1 MRSESCSFIW
11 HPKVRTKNFP
21 GTAKRIGGGRSRGR
35 PSGAIRLGGMK
46 IGAHVS
52 TAGGI
57 ATGIGR
63 GEEIACEAIQIFTQ
77 SPRMWRPTNY
87 SDEALDGYAAS
98 RGSEPDRRHVLP
110 CDLPHQLGDR
120 QRGARREELRLPR
133 EQPRRRHPHRFQGRR
148 APRRQPPRRRLRDG
162 GDPGRRGLREGLRRG
177 RGEPAAAIV
186 PTADRERGRNRRN
199 GRAQLRGDRG
209 ADRRHRRRRR
219 LGVCI
224 DTQHLFASG
233 ISYSTRAEADAVVSS
248 FDATIGLDRLGCLH
262 LNDSK
267 VPLGSNRD
275 RHENLGDG
283 EVGATALG
291 WLLSHP
297 GARRAFQRSSRC
309 PAMATDHDRVTSS
322 RLERSSPRA

>member
-1 MRSESCSFIW
+1 
-11 HPKVRTKNFP
+11 
-21 GTAKRIGGGRSRGR
+21 
-35 PSGAIRLGGMK
+35 MK

-57 ATGIGR
+57 VTGIGR
-63 GEEIACEAIQIFTQ
+63 GEEIACDAIQIFTQ

-87 SDEALDGYAAS
+87 SDESLDGYAAVEEAS
-98 RGSEPDRRHVLP
+98 QIDGTYCHATYLIN
-110 CDLPHQLGDR
+110 LATGN
-120 QRGARREELRLPR
+120 EELAAKSFDCLVNNLLVGTRIACKGVVLHVGSHLGAGFEAVVAQIARAFEKALAEVEESLQRPSCRLLI
-133 EQPRRRHPHRFQGRR
+133 ENAAGTGGTVGRSFEEI
-148 APRRQPPRRRLRDG
+148 AALIDATN
-162 GDPGRRGLREGLRRG
+162 GD
-177 RGEPAAAIV
+177 A
-186 PTADRERGRNRRN
+186 
-199 GRAQLRGDRG
+199 
-209 ADRRHRRRRR
+209 R
-219 LGVCI
+219 LGVCV

-248 FDATIGLDRLGCLH
+248 FDSTIGLERLGCLH

-297 GARRAFQRSSRC
+297 ALQAIPALLEVPGDGDGPRSSDVVSAREIL
-309 PAMATDHDRVTSS
+309 AGGLKKRK
-322 RLERSSPRA
+322 RKR

>member
-1 MRSESCSFIW
+1 MR
-11 HPKVRTKNFP
+11 
-21 GTAKRIGGGRSRGR
+21 
-35 PSGAIRLGGMK
+35 

-63 GEEIACEAIQIFTQ
+63 GEDIACDAIQIFTQ

-87 SDEALDGYAAS
+87 SDEALDGYAAVEEAS
-98 RGSEPDRRHVLP
+98 QIAATYCHATYLINLATDK
-110 CDLPHQLGDR
+110 
-120 QRGARREELRLPR
+120 EELAAKSFDCLVNNLLVGTRIGSKGVVLHVGSHLGAGFESVVTRIAQTFERALTEVEESLQRTSCPLLI
-133 EQPRRRHPHRFQGRR
+133 ENAAGTGGTVGRSFEEI
-148 APRRQPPRRRLRDG
+148 AALIDASG
-162 GDPGRRGLREGLRRG
+162 GD
-177 RGEPAAAIV
+177 
-186 PTADRERGRNRRN
+186 
-199 GRAQLRGDRG
+199 
-209 ADRRHRRRRR
+209 RR

-233 ISYSTRAEADAVVSS
+233 ISYSNRAEADEVMSS
-248 FDATIGLDRLGCLH
+248 FDSLIGLDRLACLH

-283 EVGATALG
+283 EVGSTALG

-297 GARRAFQRSSRC
+297 ALDGVPALLEVPGDGDGPRSSDVATARRILASGLKARSKK
-309 PAMATDHDRVTSS
+309 
-322 RLERSSPRA
+322 RS

>member
-1 MRSESCSFIW
+1 
-11 HPKVRTKNFP
+11 
-21 GTAKRIGGGRSRGR
+21 
-35 PSGAIRLGGMK
+35 MK

-63 GEEIACEAIQIFTQ
+63 GEEIACDAIQIFTQ

-87 SDEALDGYAAS
+87 SDEALDGYSAIEEAS
-98 RGSEPDRRHVLP
+98 QIDGTYCHATYLIN
-110 CDLPHQLGDR
+110 LATGN
-120 QRGARREELRLPR
+120 EELAAKSYDCLVNNLVVGTRIACKGVVLHVGSHLGAGF
-133 EQPRRRHPHRFQGRR
+133 ESVVAQV
-148 APRRQPPRRRLRDG
+148 
-162 GDPGRRGLREGLRRG
+162 
-177 RGEPAAAIV
+177 AAAFEKAFVEVEESLQRPSCRLLIENAAGTGGTV
-186 PTADRERGRNRRN
+186 GRSFEEIAALIDAAD
-199 GRAQLRGDRG
+199 GD
-209 ADRRHRRRRR
+209 AR

-233 ISYSTRAEADAVVSS
+233 IPYSTRAEADEVVSS
-248 FDATIGLDRLGCLH
+248 FDQTIGLDRLGCLH

-283 EVGATALG
+283 EVGAIALG

-297 GARRAFQRSSRC
+297 ALDGVPALLEVPGDGDGPRTSDVVAAREILANGVTTRAKKTRTTKR
-309 PAMATDHDRVTSS
+309 
-322 RLERSSPRA
+322 

>member
-1 MRSESCSFIW
+1 
-11 HPKVRTKNFP
+11 
-21 GTAKRIGGGRSRGR
+21 
-35 PSGAIRLGGMK
+35 MK

-63 GEEIACEAIQIFTQ
+63 GEEIACDAIQIFTQ
-77 SPRMWRPTNY
+77 SPRMWRPTSY
-87 SDEALDGYAAS
+87 TDEALDGYAEVEEAS
-98 RGSEPDRRHVLP
+98 QIDGTYCHATYLIN
-110 CDLPHQLGDR
+110 LATGN
-120 QRGARREELRLPR
+120 EELAAKSFDCLVNNLLVGTRIACKGVVLHVGSHLGAGFETVVTQIAQAFEKALDEVEESLQRPSCRLLI
-133 EQPRRRHPHRFQGRR
+133 ENAAGTGGTVGRSFEEI
-148 APRRQPPRRRLRDG
+148 AALIDATN
-162 GDPGRRGLREGLRRG
+162 GD
-177 RGEPAAAIV
+177 A
-186 PTADRERGRNRRN
+186 
-199 GRAQLRGDRG
+199 
-209 ADRRHRRRRR
+209 R
-219 LGVCI
+219 LGVCV

-248 FDATIGLDRLGCLH
+248 FDSTIGLERLGCLH

-297 GARRAFQRSSRC
+297 ALQSIPALLEVPGDGDGPRSSDVITAREIL
-309 PAMATDHDRVTSS
+309 ASGLKKRK
-322 RLERSSPRA
+322 RKR

>member
-1 MRSESCSFIW
+1 MR
-11 HPKVRTKNFP
+11 
-21 GTAKRIGGGRSRGR
+21 
-35 PSGAIRLGGMK
+35 

-63 GEEIACEAIQIFTQ
+63 GEDIACDAIQIFTQ
-77 SPRMWRPTNY
+77 SPRMWRPSNY
-87 SDEALDGYAAS
+87 SDEALDGYAAVEEAS
-98 RGSEPDRRHVLP
+98 QIDGTYCHATYLINLATDNEELAAKSFDCLVNNLLVGTRIASKGVVLHVGSH
-110 CDLPHQLGDR
+110 
-120 QRGARREELRLPR
+120 RGAGFETVVTQIAQAFEKAFAEVEESLQRPSCGLLI
-133 EQPRRRHPHRFQGRR
+133 ENAAGTGGTVGRSF
-148 APRRQPPRRRLRDG
+148 
-162 GDPGRRGLREGLRRG
+162 E
-177 RGEPAAAIV
+177 EIAALIDA
-186 PTADRERGRNRRN
+186 TDDDN
-199 GRAQLRGDRG
+199 
-209 ADRRHRRRRR
+209 R

-233 ISYSTRAEADAVVSS
+233 ISYSTRTEADEMVSS
-248 FDATIGLDRLGCLH
+248 FDSTIGVDRLGCLH

-297 GARRAFQRSSRC
+297 ALDAVPALLEVPGDGDGPRSSDVVVAREIL
-309 PAMATDHDRVTSS
+309 ANGLKT
-322 RLERSSPRA
+322 RAKKR